1 MKKQWLLHDL
11 YQLRL
16 ATLTLLALSL
26 LLPGCS
32 EQPSPTPTGKAA
44 PGVKVVIKGSNTI
57 GEELGPRLIAEYK
70 KDHPNSG
77 FELESKGTG
86 SGFWA
91 LIGGQCDLAAAS
103 RVPNADELKQA
114 KERGVEFVEHPI
126 ASYSVAIIVNAANP
140 LADLTRAQVR
150 DVFTGAVKNWKEV
163 GGSDARIQL
172 DIRDPISGTYLGFR
186 ELAMEDKPYPA
197 GTNAFSS
204 YAAIVQAVAQDANA
218 VGYTS
223 LDLVKS
229 PGIKVVSIGGVA
241 PTNASVN
248 DGKYPYARVLRL
260 YTSKSKEAS
269 GTLEFI
275 KFVQSPKG
283 QQVVAQ
289 SGNVPRS

>member
-1 MKKQWLLHDL
+1 
-11 YQLRL
+11 
-16 ATLTLLALSL
+16 
-26 LLPGCS
+26 
-32 EQPSPTPTGKAA
+32 
-44 PGVKVVIKGSNTI
+44 
-57 GEELGPRLIAEYK
+57 
-70 KDHPNSG
+70 
-77 FELESKGTG
+77 
-86 SGFWA
+86 
-91 LIGGQCDLAAAS
+91 
-103 RVPNADELKQA
+103 
-114 KERGVEFVEHPI
+114 
-126 ASYSVAIIVNAANP
+126 
-140 LADLTRAQVR
+140 
-150 DVFTGAVKNWKEV
+150 
-163 GGSDARIQL
+163 
-172 DIRDPISGTYLGFR
+172 
-186 ELAMEDKPYPA
+186 
-197 GTNAFSS
+197 
-204 YAAIVQAVAQDANA
+204 VQAVAQDANA